1 MNTPQ
6 MPPDGPTPEN
16 MVSYSEQLLA
26 LSIARLTRLL
36 EGYDEITPQTGKELA
51 EEFRS
56 LRKALEIAYH
66 ERANIQKL
74 KGLDTGAGRGAALD
88 LCAARDEIARRLDCL
103 RAAGAEG
110 GVPRRVE

>member
-1 MNTPQ
+1 MSTSHR
-6 MPPDGPTPEN
+6 PPEGPTPEN

-74 KGLDTGAGRGAALD
+74 KGLGPVGGGAALD
-88 LCAARDEIARRLDCL
+88 LDAARDEIARRLDRL
-103 RAAGAEG
+103 RTAGGAAELS
-110 GVPRRVE
+110 

>member
-1 MNTPQ
+1 MSTRHTP
-6 MPPDGPTPEN
+6 PEGPTPEN

-56 LRKALEIAYH
+56 FAQSL
-66 ERANIQKL
+66 
-74 KGLDTGAGRGAALD
+74 G
-88 LCAARDEIARRLDCL
+88 DCL
-103 RAAGAEG
+103 S
-110 GVPRRVE
+110 